1 MQIQDDIKTLQQYD
15 FFARFV
21 DLIHQF
27 REECIEEMHK
37 ASSEQIQQLSGR
49 IISYDQILQ
58 MVDFDKIKKT
68 HADTLNR

>member
-1 MQIQDDIKTLQQYD
+1 MQIQDDIKALQQYD

-27 REECIEEMHK
+27 REECIEDMHK
-37 ASSEQIQQLSGR
+37 ASTEEVQQLSGR

-58 MVDFDKIKKT
+58 MVDFDKVRDMHKQS
-68 HADTLNR
+68 LNR

>member
-1 MQIQDDIKTLQQYD
+1 MQIQNDIKALQQYD

-37 ASSEQIQQLSGR
+37 ASSDQIQQLSGR

-58 MVDFDKIKKT
+58 MVDFDKIRQT

>member
-1 MQIQDDIKTLQQYD
+1 MQIQDDIKALQQYD

-27 REECIEEMHK
+27 REECIEDMHK
-37 ASSEQIQQLSGR
+37 ASTEEVQQLSGR

-58 MVDFDKIKKT
+58 MVDFDKVREMHKQS
-68 HADTLNR
+68 LNR

>member
-1 MQIQDDIKTLQQYD
+1 MQIQDDIKALQQYD

-37 ASSEQIQQLSGR
+37 APLEQIQQLSGR

-58 MVDFDKIKKT
+58 MVDFDKIMKS
-68 HADTLNR
+68 HADALNR